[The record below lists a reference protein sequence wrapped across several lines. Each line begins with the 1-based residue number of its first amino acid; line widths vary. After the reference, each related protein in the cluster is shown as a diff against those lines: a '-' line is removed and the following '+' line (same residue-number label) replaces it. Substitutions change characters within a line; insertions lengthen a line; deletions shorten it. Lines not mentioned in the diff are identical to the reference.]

1 MRISK
6 GIVGLALALV
16 LFVGCK
22 DAASKPTAD
31 KTEATTKKEVVVA
44 VKPETASFSIDGMVC
59 PDGCAKM
66 IEKKL
71 VDMPGVQD
79 AKVDYE
85 AKKAIVNFDLD
96 KLSSTD
102 LVKAVETAGDGKTYK
117 VSDVKTGA
125 KS

>member
-1 MRISK
+1 MKFSK
-6 GIVGLALALV
+6 SIVGLVVSAI
-16 LFVGCK
+16 LFIGCK
-22 DAASKPTAD
+22 DTASKPTAD
-31 KTEATTKKEVVVA
+31 KTEATTKKEVAVA
-44 VKPETASFSIDGMVC
+44 AKPETASFSIDGMVC

-71 VDMPGVQD
+71 ADMPGVQE

-117 VSDVKTGA
+117 VSDVKTGT
-125 KS
+125 KT